1 MTDPLGV
8 NLLPASGEW
17 VYDTIPHR
25 SQQVVQT
32 APVVQN
38 LNAAPSG
45 TKTDYSF
52 AIDQLQ
58 AAYPGCK
65 TVSLVVAWFGNSTD
79 ITHCAIYPSTTYIGG
94 SSQALS
100 GGT

>member
-32 APVVQN
+32 SPVVQN
-38 LNAAPSG
+38 LNAGPAG

-52 AIDQLQ
+52 AIDNLQ
-58 AAYPGCK
+58 ATYPSCK
-65 TVSLVVAWFGNSTD
+65 TVSLVCAWFGIRPMSRNARSIPRPRTSAAD
-79 ITHCAIYPSTTYIGG
+79 RRR
-94 SSQALS
+94 
-100 GGT
+100 